1 MHTGY
6 CDVLMNSL
14 QEKIRKYMTD
24 KPEYR
29 RENLRYLN
37 YEMKMLDQSDLI
49 SWLKEMNL
57 KELQYAQGAG
67 IPGHANTIALQL
79 IAQRKKDME
88 EYLRTK
94 GSEPIP
100 EVEAEKPIL
109 SEVKVS
115 TEDKEA
121 WVEPEDLPTEEA
133 EDGGDKVH
141 ASKEGRER
149 DS

>member
-1 MHTGY
+1 
-6 CDVLMNSL
+6 
-14 QEKIRKYMTD
+14 MTD

-37 YEMKMLDQSDLI
+37 YEMKMLDQEDLI
-49 SWLKEMNL
+49 NWLKEMNL

-88 EYLRTK
+88 EYLQTK
-94 GSEPIP
+94 GSERID
-100 EVEAEKPIL
+100 EVEAEKPL
-109 SEVKVS
+109 AYAARVS
-115 TEDKEA
+115 TEEKEA
-121 WVEPEDLPTEEA
+121 WSEPTVEVEEEEEDAGDEIRSSEER
-133 EDGGDKVH
+133 
-141 ASKEGRER
+141 RER

>member
-1 MHTGY
+1 
-6 CDVLMNSL
+6 MNPL
-14 QEKIRKYMTD
+14 QEKIRRYMTD

-37 YEMKMLDQSDLI
+37 YEMKMLDQEDLI
-49 SWLKEMNL
+49 NWLKEMNL

-88 EYLRTK
+88 EYLQTK
-94 GSEPIP
+94 GSERID
-100 EVEAEKPIL
+100 EVEAEKPL
-109 SEVKVS
+109 AYAARVS
-115 TEDKEA
+115 TEEKEA
-121 WVEPEDLPTEEA
+121 GSEPTVEVEEEEEDAGDEIRSSEER
-133 EDGGDKVH
+133 
-141 ASKEGRER
+141 RER

>member
-1 MHTGY
+1 
-6 CDVLMNSL
+6 MNPL
-14 QEKIRKYMTD
+14 QEKIRRYMTD

-37 YEMKMLDQSDLI
+37 YEMKMLDQEDLI
-49 SWLKEMNL
+49 NWLKEMNL

-88 EYLRTK
+88 EYLQTK
-94 GSEPIP
+94 GSERID
-100 EVEAEKPIL
+100 EVEAEKPL
-109 SEVKVS
+109 AYAARVS
-115 TEDKEA
+115 TEEKEA
-121 WVEPEDLPTEEA
+121 WSEPTVEVEEEEEDAGDEIRSSEER
-133 EDGGDKVH
+133 
-141 ASKEGRER
+141 RER